1 MKILLPILI
10 LLTGVGTGIMVAC
23 NSRLKDSLGSP
34 AFTVAVAFAIG
45 SAFLFA
51 VAATGVSGKI
61 TLASAGDTPWWA
73 WAGGILSIIAV
84 LVILIANKE
93 SGSGALILAA
103 SVVGQ
108 QAAALASEHNGWLG
122 TEKTP
127 INGWKIAG
135 FLLLV
140 GGAVLMG
147 KK

>member
-1 MKILLPILI
+1 MKILLPVLI
-10 LLTGVGTGIMVAC
+10 LLTGVGTGVMVAC

-45 SAFLFA
+45 SVLLFL
-51 VAATGVSGKI
+51 VSATGVTGKI
-61 TLASAGDTPWWA
+61 TLSGAADTPWWA
-73 WAGGILSIIAV
+73 WVGGILSIIAV
-84 LVILIANKE
+84 TVILVANKQ
-93 SGSGALILAA
+93 GGGGALILAA
-103 SVVGQ
+103 SVIGQ
-108 QAAALASEHNGWLG
+108 QAASLALEHNGWLG
-122 TEKTP
+122 TEKAP